1 MISSR
6 SPAAADSHSHPPGGQ
21 DRNGG
26 AAAFPSPN
34 PKRRGV
40 PRSLIPLPY
49 PQLSRLTVASRRLP
63 RFFFAHT
70 TYDTSLTSAGAVVCS
85 PPPGSL
91 HPSPR
96 LGRARADME
105 VEYHEVRGVRSVCS
119 AQCGGRRLIFSLFS
133 GAGRALDRPC

>member
-1 MISSR
+1 MNSR
-6 SPAAADSHSHPPGGQ
+6 L
-21 DRNGG
+21 
-26 AAAFPSPN
+26 PSPRRPGQERRCGRV
-34 PKRRGV
+34 PKSESKLQSGGGV

-49 PQLSRLTVASRRLP
+49 PQLSRLTVASRLP

-70 TYDTSLTSAGAVVCS
+70 TYDTSLTSDGAVVCS

-96 LGRARADME
+96 LARARG
-105 VEYHEVRGVRSVCS
+105 HGGRIPRGERSSVCS

-133 GAGRALDRPC
+133 AGRALDRPC